1 MQKYVA
7 DASVTTYQNKIV
19 QLMLWLFDE
28 NPKKYFHDWIVGAA
42 MTADEQDKELAKTR
56 KTRKYLRQVFKTSLQ
71 LVEKNH
77 CPLVLEAVDFTTFL
91 HYVTTRKKSMEHF
104 FQRVHTVVCRVL

>member
-1 MQKYVA
+1 
-7 DASVTTYQNKIV
+7 
-19 QLMLWLFDE
+19 MLWLFDE
-28 NPKKYFHDWIVGAA
+28 NPEKYFHDWIVGAA

-56 KTRKYLRQVFKTSLQ
+56 KTRKYLRQVFKMSLQ

-91 HYVTTRKKSMEHF
+91 HYVTPF
-104 FQRVHTVVCRVL
+104 YQ